1 MARKALLIT
10 PDLCIGC
17 RACQVACK
25 SWNELP
31 AEKTKNNGTHENP
44 PDLTGYTYNR
54 IRFIEKV
61 EGTGEIKWLFVSQ
74 RCMHCGEAA
83 CVEICP
89 VKALKKDQDT
99 GIVYYNKNQ
108 CIGCFACQAACP
120 FNIPRYDK
128 NNKIAK
134 CHFCIDRVKAG
145 LVPACAKTCP
155 TESIR
160 YGNREDLLKK
170 ARAEGYSVLYGEKE
184 LGGLGVIFALK
195 DSPKEYQLVEN
206 PQKPENLIAMA
217 QVLKVLI
224 EKGVPIS
231 SSVLRDIGL
240 MKV

>member
-17 RACQVACK
+17 RGCQVACK
-25 SWNELP
+25 SWNGLP

-44 PDLTGYTYNR
+44 PDLTEYTYNR

-61 EGTGEIKWLFVSQ
+61 DERGEIKWLFISH
-74 RCMHCGEAA
+74 RCMHCGEPA

-89 VKALKKDQDT
+89 VKALKKDPDT
-99 GIVYYNKNQ
+99 GIVYYDKNQ
-108 CIGCFACQAACP
+108 CIGCKACQAACP

-128 NNKIAK
+128 NGKISK

-155 TESIR
+155 TEAIK
-160 YGNREDLLKK
+160 YGERETLIKQAK
-170 ARAEGYSVLYGEKE
+170 AEGYKVLYGETE
-184 LGGLGVIFALK
+184 LGGLGVVFALK
-195 DSPKEYQLVEN
+195 ASPKEYHLVEK

-217 QVLKVLI
+217 QVLRVLI

-240 MKV
+240 IKV

>member
-1 MARKALLIT
+1 MARKALLII

-17 RACQVACK
+17 RGCQVACK
-25 SWNELP
+25 SWNGLP

-61 EGTGEIKWLFVSQ
+61 DERGEIKWLFISH
-74 RCMHCGEAA
+74 RCMHCGEPA

-89 VKALKKDQDT
+89 VKALKKDPDT
-99 GIVYYNKNQ
+99 GIVYYDKNQ
-108 CIGCFACQAACP
+108 CIGCKACQAACP

-128 NNKIAK
+128 NGKISK

-155 TESIR
+155 TEAIK
-160 YGNREDLLKK
+160 YGERETLIKQAK
-170 ARAEGYSVLYGEKE
+170 AEGYKVLYGETE
-184 LGGLGVIFALK
+184 LGGLGVVFALK
-195 DSPKEYQLVEN
+195 ASPKEYHLVEK

-217 QVLKVLI
+217 QVLRVLI

-240 MKV
+240 IKV